1 MPPYKNNLN
10 VNFAENSWQI
20 EKDKL
25 VYENVFWKMYK
36 SCRLMPNIKRVS
48 LANLHVRK
56 YSKSSVLIK
65 IEIYALVQSVI
76 KISERL

>member
-10 VNFAENSWQI
+10 VNFAENSWQM

-36 SCRLMPNIKRVS
+36 SCRLMLNIKRVS
-48 LANLHVRK
+48 LSNLHVRK

-65 IEIYALVQSVI
+65 IEIYALVQTV
-76 KISERL
+76 L